1 MNRRI
6 ATIENRKVLAD
17 SGEVTINLG
26 VRDPITALMIEFRA
40 TNGATSNID
49 NPLAECV
56 STVELIDGGNTIFSL
71 TGMQFAALTAYNR
84 GYIPYWLV
92 SEIPSNVQNLFGEVQ
107 FGRWHGDTVYAFDP
121 SRFSNPQIRVK
132 WNLATNTAVGATG
145 YVSGT
150 MTLTIRADLMVGAAN
165 PQGFITAKQHY
176 SFTTAASGT
185 EYIDLPVDRR
195 LKGLMLQSLSD
206 TGGGL
211 YGLSNIKLSCDQDK
225 FIPFYLSKVDFQ
237 RALSLKNPEFHYKHG
252 FYASNT
258 DTIYPVLKQDEV
270 LSLTPDT
277 GDMVAAYLNTGIGSG
292 AITLYNAGSAYTTDK
307 TLWGEVCGWS
317 PFHTGYM
324 DMGEYDDPASWLDVS
339 SFRSARLELTENA
352 ASATASAVLIQE
364 VVY

>member
-40 TNGATSNID
+40 TNGASGNLD

-56 STVELIDGGNTIFSL
+56 STIELIDGGNTIFSL

-92 SEIPSNVQNLFGEVQ
+92 SEVPSNVQNLFGEVQ

-132 WNLATNTAVGATG
+132 WNLATNTAVGASG
-145 YVSGT
+145 YVTGT
-150 MTLTIRADLMVGAAN
+150 MTLTIRADLMIGAAN

-206 TGGGL
+206 SGGGL
-211 YGLSNIKLSCDQDK
+211 YGLSNVKLSCDQDK
-225 FIPFYLSKVDFQ
+225 FIPFDLSKTDFQ
-237 RALSLKNPEFHYKHG
+237 RAASMKNPEFHYKHC
-252 FYASNT
+252 FYASNG
-258 DTIYPVLKQDEV
+258 DTIYPLLKQDEAY
-270 LSLTPDT
+270 SLMIES
-277 GDMVAAYLNTGIGSG
+277 GDMVLSVVNNGIGKAVIG
-292 AITLYNAGSAYTTDK
+292 LYNAGSAYTTDK
-307 TLWGEVCGWS
+307 MSTGEVSGWS

-324 DMGEYDDPASWLDVS
+324 DMGEYDDPSSWLDVS

-352 ASATASAVLIQE
+352 ASSTASAVLVQE
-364 VVY
+364 VIY